1 MNSILDRYIGRSIV
15 VTSMMVLL
23 VLLALAAVFSFI
35 GELDDV
41 GRENYTLG
49 TAALYILLRLPASA
63 YEMFAPAV
71 LLGALLGLG
80 AMATHSELVVMRA
93 AGISIGRIIRSVL
106 QAGVL
111 LMVVVAVLG
120 EFVAPRTEQAAQ
132 DVRLNALSKKVSVG
146 SKSGLWLRADDRY
159 INVKSVM
166 PDRTLIDL
174 IAYRFDGQTLLSVM
188 TAGQAKPLSDGR
200 WRLEFVTFTE
210 FDGATS
216 TVRSEEE
223 RIEDNLVAPEALQN
237 LSVDP
242 ETLSARNLIQQVG
255 YLNDNQ
261 LDSDRIQLALWSK
274 LTNPL
279 ATLVMLMLS
288 VPFVFGSQR
297 SGGAGQKIFIGI
309 MLGIGYIMLNR
320 LFTHMGLVYG
330 FPPVISAAAPLLTF
344 FLIAVAGIRRT
355 R

>member
-1 MNSILDRYIGRSIV
+1 MTSILDRYIGRSIV
-15 VTSMMVLL
+15 ITSLMVLL
-23 VLLALAAVFSFI
+23 VLMALAAVFSFI

-80 AMATHSELVVMRA
+80 TMATHSELVVMRA

-111 LMVVVAVLG
+111 LMFVVAVLG
-120 EFVAPRTEQAAQ
+120 EFVAPKTEQTAQ
-132 DVRLNALSKKVSVG
+132 DIRLNALSKKVSVG
-146 SKSGLWLRADDRY
+146 SKSGLWLRSGERF
-159 INVKSVM
+159 INVKTVM

-174 IAYRFDGQTLLSVM
+174 IVYRFDGQRLQSVM
-188 TAGQAKPLSDGR
+188 AAGQAKPLDGGR
-200 WRLEFVTFTE
+200 WQLENITINE
-210 FDGATS
+210 FDGQKS
-216 TVRSEEE
+216 GVRREAQ
-223 RIEDNLVAPEALQN
+223 RIENDLVAPEALQN

-242 ETLSARNLIQQVG
+242 EVLSARNLMQQAG
-255 YLNDNQ
+255 YLKDNK

-279 ATLVMLMLS
+279 ATLVMLMLA

-330 FPPVISAAAPLLTF
+330 FPPVISAVAPLLVF
-344 FLIAVAGIRRT
+344 FLIAVVGIRRT
-355 R
+355 S